1 MASLVN
7 PSNING
13 NFPIAGQD
21 NDSQGFRDNF
31 TNIRNNF
38 TFIKAEVE
46 DLQAK
51 AVLKSALTGTTLNN
65 DFQGQKVRN
74 LQVSNLTETMKDWGQ
89 FPGGDLQLDLAEG
102 NVNKIFATPGTN
114 ITINSVIRNWPSS
127 LQYVRIL
134 LYVTIPDVTVTLT
147 LPVTFTTDLS
157 SIPGLRRTEGVP
169 IIRYTDPGDYIYEI
183 TSVDSGTTVFMRELT
198 TSAPVFR
205 DPNFYTLGIGIGKED
220 DSPQRDGYQSP
231 TLILGFGDYLG
242 AGTLKATTGVSYLV
256 DDLKDGNDTL
266 LVKGSISSYQRHGDD
281 TANAANG
288 FDSLT
293 SAGYSVIKDRSTLA
307 TAHGEITL
315 GAIASGDL
323 VGYYNAIGLTYTN
336 NPGTTLGYQQLG
348 TMEFVANGNTS
359 SGFGLG
365 GNLLIKTK
373 GDGNQ
378 DNDILGLTST
388 GVGRGQLRTA
398 VVINSL
404 QNVELTRDLRVGQDL
419 TVNRDATILGNL
431 VVQGATTTISTQT
444 VVVEDKNIV
453 LGDGGSSSDNDGA
466 GITVANTAGASLSWE
481 YAGNSWVVTSNDTT
495 ATSTATG
502 ALRVAGGL
510 GVTGN
515 IWAGRIDGT
524 PIGEYNLASVNAT
537 YVYAQDG
544 ISTANAAITGGSWQ
558 NGSITG
564 FTGSASTL
572 FATNFGSSNIRVT
585 GGYISSSS
593 NIYTT
598 IGYAGSFSSPNVRI
612 SGGYLQSL
620 ANVYA
625 TTAQFTN
632 FSSGNIYGTANQA
645 NFTLSANAAA
655 YTNNLTVATTAFVR
669 SDGGFT
675 SQFHD
680 PVAGVSKTWTIP
692 AGVTKVKATI
702 VGGGGAG
709 GGSPATLGTAGAG
722 GGSGSLATYYF
733 TGLTPGT
740 NITYSVG
747 NGGTGVAGA
756 GNPGGAS
763 NVIAGGVT
771 VNCPGGSGGAVGT
784 TATVVVAGGAGGA
797 IPTQS
802 GGSNDILN
810 EQTGIYG
817 NPSQPSATAALVV
830 GGGGGSINGGAGAPR
845 IGALLNGDPGAA
857 GSGAGGSGA
866 CSPTATA
873 RTGGSGGSGRV
884 VFEY

>member
-51 AVLKSALTGTTLNN
+51 AVLKSALTGTALNN

-74 LQVSNLTETMKDWGQ
+74 LQISNLTETMKDWGQ

-114 ITINSVIRNWPSS
+114 ITINSVTRNWPSS

-147 LPVTFTTDLS
+147 LPVTFITDLS
-157 SIPGLRRTEGVP
+157 GIPGLRRTDGVP

-205 DPNFYTLGIGIGKED
+205 DPNFYTLGIGVGKED

-242 AGTLKATTGVSYLV
+242 AGTLKASTGVSYLV

-307 TAHGEITL
+307 TAHGEIVL

-348 TMEFVANGNTS
+348 SIEFVANGSTS

-373 GDGNQ
+373 GDGTQ

-398 VVINSL
+398 AVIDSL
-404 QNVELTRDLRVGQDL
+404 QNVQLTRDLRVEQDL
-419 TVNRDATILGNL
+419 TVARDTTVIGNL
-431 VVQGATTTISTQT
+431 TVLGATTTISTQT

-453 LGDGGSSSDNDGA
+453 LGDGGSSLDNDGA

-481 YAGNSWVVTSNDTT
+481 YAGNSWVVTSNDTA

-510 GVTGN
+510 GVSGN

-524 PIGEYNLASVNAT
+524 PIGEYNRASVNAT
-537 YVYAQDG
+537 FVYASDG
-544 ISTANAAITGGSWQ
+544 ISTANAQITGGS
-558 NGSITG
+558 ITG
-564 FTGSASTL
+564 VTGAASTL
-572 FATNFGSSNIRVT
+572 VATNLSSSNIRVS
-585 GGYISSSS
+585 GGFISASS

-598 IGYAGSFSSPNVRI
+598 IGYAGSFSSPNVRVT
-612 SGGYLQSL
+612 GGFLQSL

-625 TTAQFTN
+625 GTAQFTN

-645 NFTLSANAAA
+645 NFTLTANAAA

-675 SQFHD
+675 TQFVD
-680 PVAGVSKTWTIP
+680 SVAGVSKTFAIP
-692 AGVTKVKATI
+692 AGITKVKAMI
-702 VGGGGAG
+702 FGGGGG
-709 GGSPATLGTAGAG
+709 GGGNPATAGTAGGG
-722 GGSGSLATYYF
+722 GGSGAFATYFF

-740 NITYSVG
+740 NITYAVG
-747 NGGTGVAGA
+747 NAGTGGVGA
-756 GNPGGAS
+756 IGGAGGAS
-763 NVIAGGVT
+763 NVVVGGVT
-771 VNCPGGSGGAVGT
+771 VNAPGGAGGAVGT

-797 IPTQS
+797 VATQT
-802 GGSNDILN
+802 GGSDTVLN
-810 EQTGIYG
+810 ANQGIYG
-817 NPSQPSATAALVV
+817 GTSMPSATGTLVA
-830 GGGGGSINGGAGAPR
+830 GGGGGSVNGGSGAPV
-845 IGALLNGDPGAA
+845 IGVSSNGNPAAA
-857 GSGAGGSGA
+857 GSGAGGSGSCA
-866 CSPTATA
+866 AATATA
-873 RTGGSGGSGRV
+873 RNGGLGGTGRV

>member
-38 TFIKAEVE
+38 TFIKSEVE

-147 LPVTFTTDLS
+147 LPVNFTTDLS
-157 SIPGLRRTEGVP
+157 GIPGLRRTDGVP

-183 TSVDSGTTVFMRELT
+183 TSVDSGTTVFMREMT

-205 DPNFYTLGIGIGKED
+205 DPNFYTLGIGVGKED

-315 GAIASGDL
+315 GAIAEGDL

-348 TMEFVANGNTS
+348 SIEFTANGNTA

-365 GNLLIKTK
+365 GNILIKTK

-378 DNDILGLTST
+378 DNSILGLTST

-398 VVINSL
+398 AVIDSL
-404 QNVELTRDLRVGQDL
+404 QNIQLTRDLRVGQDL
-419 TVNRDATILGNL
+419 TVARDATVLGNL
-431 VVQGATTTISTQT
+431 TVQGATTTISTQT

-466 GITVANTAGASLSWE
+466 GITVANTAGASLAWE
-481 YAGNSWVVTSNDTT
+481 YAGNSWVVTSNDTA
-495 ATSTATG
+495 ATSTSTG
-502 ALRVAGGL
+502 VLRVAGGL

-524 PIGEYNLASVNAT
+524 PIGEYNRASVNAT
-537 YVYAQDG
+537 TVYAETG
-544 ISTANAAITGGSWQ
+544 ISTANALITG
-558 NGSITG
+558 GSITG
-564 FTGSASTL
+564 FTGAASTL

-585 GGYISSSS
+585 GGYITSSS

-598 IGYAGSFSSPNVRI
+598 MGYAASFSSPNVRI

-625 TTAQFTN
+625 TTGQFTN

-655 YTNNLTVATTAFVR
+655 YTNNLTAATTAFVR

-680 PVAGVSKTWTIP
+680 PTAGYNKTWTIP

-709 GGSPATLGTAGAG
+709 GGATATTGAAGGG

-747 NGGTGVAGA
+747 VGGVAGA
-756 GNPGGAS
+756 GAGGAGGAS
-763 NVIAGGVT
+763 NVSVGGVT
-771 VNCPGGSGGAVGT
+771 VNAPGGSGGAQGT
-784 TATVVVAGGAGGA
+784 SATIVATGGAGGA

-802 GGSNDILN
+802 GGNNDILN

-817 NPSQPSATAALVV
+817 NHSQPSATVALVV
-830 GGGGGSINGGAGAPR
+830 SGGGGSINGGAGQSI
-845 IGALLNGDPGAA
+845 IGTGAVGAAGSA
-857 GSGAGGSGA
+857 GSGAGGSGGA
-866 CSPTATA
+866 NTVTTA
-873 RTGGSGGSGRV
+873 RNGGAGGTGRV